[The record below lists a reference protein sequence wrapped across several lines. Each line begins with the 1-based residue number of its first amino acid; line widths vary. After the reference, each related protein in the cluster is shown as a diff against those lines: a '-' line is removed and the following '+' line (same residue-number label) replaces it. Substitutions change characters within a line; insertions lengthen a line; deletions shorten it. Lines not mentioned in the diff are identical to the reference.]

1 MDPPHWEPVARALTD
16 YLANSGEFTYTLEMT
31 RQDLDVDPVMD
42 FLVNLKQGHCE
53 RYATALALMLR
64 SLGVPARVVKGFRG
78 ADDQGDGV
86 YVIRHSH
93 AHAWVEILVPHDD
106 SPRPAFDWLTLDP
119 TPAGSALT
127 RSTFSLSH
135 WWQERQRSIHQWWQT
150 LIVDYNADEQADLWD
165 IVRPGRRLF
174 AARKIGSLLLTGLT
188 ALLGLVLLR
197 RLLRRGWPSG
207 ARAADVEAFYGRL
220 LALLARHAALRPQS
234 GQTPREFAKK
244 ARQLFEGR
252 PGWTALADLPDLVI
266 ELYYRVRFGGRPLTE
281 PESRT
286 IGAELD
292 RLAEVLRS

>member
-1 MDPPHWEPVARALTD
+1 
-16 YLANSGEFTYTLEMT
+16 MT

-93 AHAWVEILVPHDD
+93 ATPGRDPGTARRFAPPRVRLADAGPDAGRIGADAEHVLAVALVA
-106 SPRPAFDWLTLDP
+106 REAAEL
-119 TPAGSALT
+119 
-127 RSTFSLSH
+127 
-135 WWQERQRSIHQWWQT
+135 HQWWQT

-207 ARAADVEAFYGRL
+207 GRAADVEAFYGRL

-281 PESRT
+281 TGEPD
-286 IGAELD
+286 D
-292 RLAEVLRS
+292 RRGTGSPGRGVALLNRSPPQGFG